1 MAQSIESINQGK
13 QKTGVPRSTK
23 WPAVRRRILKGAQ
36 CAACGS
42 RQKLRAH
49 HVISVSEAPERE
61 LDETNIIVLCE
72 SNLDHNCH
80 LTIGH
85 NGEWQTTNPNA
96 REDAARQRALHDS
109 PAVEPKPAGVGGAI
123 AASVLEQTPDG
134 QKTQRLAERA
144 LLNSGFE
151 VSPDIQRGL
160 VTSMAQVALD
170 AKYDARRRTQ
180 AALTLAKFQ
189 NMRTAELH
197 DRERLRLQQESL
209 GKGSQTMVQVNTV
222 NQFDVRAAVADLRRD
237 QAYVD
242 YVRNRALER
251 DADASDDGSFA
262 ESGEVEDFEPFDR
275 D

>member
-1 MAQSIESINQGK
+1 MPGAGKGRKPRRPKQAPKSTGKGEVVATTMLATTTEAQY
-13 QKTGVPRSTK
+13 
-23 WPAVRRRILKGAQ
+23 
-36 CAACGS
+36 
-42 RQKLRAH
+42 
-49 HVISVSEAPERE
+49 
-61 LDETNIIVLCE
+61 D
-72 SNLDHNCH
+72 
-80 LTIGH
+80 
-85 NGEWQTTNPNA
+85 
-96 REDAARQRALHDS
+96 
-109 PAVEPKPAGVGGAI
+109 
-123 AASVLEQTPDG
+123 
-134 QKTQRLAERA
+134 QRLAERA

-209 GKGSQTMVQVNTV
+209 RTSGSPMVQVNTV